1 MCHRGSNKLE
11 FSFISQV
18 SCIMYLPLTTRAVV
32 LFVFSLINTVIV
44 NLQWLTFK
52 YALYHRSHLSSF
64 SLHPLSLS
72 LHPAAPKVER
82 LDDNS
87 CEVTWE
93 ALQPMKG
100 DPILYALQ
108 CMMGNSDFKQVLT
121 LFWVCFFFLPTADLP
136 FITLS
141 FLYSDQDTGGCRAPF
156 NVFTVAVQRSVLV
169 TAGFKLAIMQR
180 SLIHEVSQVSNPCQH
195 IHSSQRPPAML
206 TRSNGHR
213 RLMLISSHHIWQS
226 NQGVEIFGCHPTWVC
241 FRLYCRTPWPRLES
255 SCLRKRGLF
264 ICWGHF
270 YVC

>member
-1 MCHRGSNKLE
+1 MLFGLNYNPEVFSITLREFKVERNHVVESRLSHMSAAVMCHRGSNKLE
-11 FSFISQV
+11 FSFLSQV

-121 LFWVCFFFLPTADLP
+121 LFWVCFFFYPRLTCHSSHCPFFIQIRIQMDAEPPLMFLPWL
-136 FITLS
+136 
-141 FLYSDQDTGGCRAPF
+141 C
-156 NVFTVAVQRSVLV
+156 SVL
-169 TAGFKLAIMQR
+169 
-180 SLIHEVSQVSNPCQH
+180 
-195 IHSSQRPPAML
+195 
-206 TRSNGHR
+206 
-213 RLMLISSHHIWQS
+213 
-226 NQGVEIFGCHPTWVC
+226 
-241 FRLYCRTPWPRLES
+241 Y
-255 SCLRKRGLF
+255 
-264 ICWGHF
+264 
-270 YVC
+270 